1 MVYCFDNT
9 CNLFI
14 DVSTSIFL
22 IILLKN
28 QLTNN
33 CSNYI
38 IIRNI
43 RKENNTQKMRV
54 DGVKQLG
61 LYYSLDWL

>member
-28 QLTNN
+28 QLANN

-54 DGVKQLG
+54 DGVKQLVS
-61 LYYSLDWL
+61 YYSLDWL

>member
-61 LYYSLDWL
+61 SYYSLDWL